1 MVGDDFVYVYDT
13 LCHVQNSG
21 ATPTYEFRFFFFF
34 RSCGVVC
41 EAFYSLKNAQGSGR
55 GSFAEG
61 CPSRKVAEGDVGK
74 IQRIE

>member
-1 MVGDDFVYVYDT
+1 MISSMFMTLYATSKTAVQRLHMSFV
-13 LCHVQNSG
+13 
-21 ATPTYEFRFFFFF
+21 FFF

>member
-1 MVGDDFVYVYDT
+1 MSFV
-13 LCHVQNSG
+13 L
-21 ATPTYEFRFFFFF
+21 FL

-41 EAFYSLKNAQGSGR
+41 DGNYSLKNAQGSGR